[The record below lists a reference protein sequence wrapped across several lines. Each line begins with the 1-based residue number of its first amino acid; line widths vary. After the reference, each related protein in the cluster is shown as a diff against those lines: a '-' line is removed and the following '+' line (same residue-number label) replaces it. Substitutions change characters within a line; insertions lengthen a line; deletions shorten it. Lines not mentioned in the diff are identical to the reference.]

1 MKRKLH
7 WALLCAVTL
16 PSVVAGADEDA
27 KNAARVKW
35 AKGILADFW
44 DLAGTA
50 DWRQVEGLVSP
61 DLARANPRTGAR
73 VVDLA
78 QEALLIRSKYD
89 SYKVTS
95 EEMDPDGS
103 EVVFTGELVGKGR
116 RADFKARVAREA
128 AGGTWGIRLFVVKER
143 EEPAT
148 GRPR

>member
-1 MKRKLH
+1 MKLKPH
-7 WALLCAVTL
+7 WVLLCILAL
-16 PSVVAGADEDA
+16 PSLVAGADEDA

-73 VVDLA
+73 AVDLA

-95 EEMDPDGS
+95 EEMDPDSS
-103 EVVFTGELVGKGR
+103 EVVFTGELAGKQGK
-116 RADFKARVAREA
+116 ASFKARVAREA
-128 AGGTWGIRLFVVKER
+128 AGGTWGIRLFVVTER
-143 EEPAT
+143 EDK
-148 GRPR
+148 PR

>member
-1 MKRKLH
+1 MKPKLH
-7 WALLCAVTL
+7 WALLCALAL
-16 PSVVAGADEDA
+16 PSLVAGADEDA

-35 AKGILADFW
+35 AKGILADFC

-73 VVDLA
+73 AVDLA
-78 QEALLIRSKYD
+78 QEALLIRSKFD

-103 EVVFTGELVGKGR
+103 EAVFTGELVGKGR
-116 RADFKARVAREA
+116 KADFKARVAREA
-128 AGGTWGIRLFVVKER
+128 AGGTWGIRLFVVTER
-143 EEPAT
+143 EDK
-148 GRPR
+148 PR